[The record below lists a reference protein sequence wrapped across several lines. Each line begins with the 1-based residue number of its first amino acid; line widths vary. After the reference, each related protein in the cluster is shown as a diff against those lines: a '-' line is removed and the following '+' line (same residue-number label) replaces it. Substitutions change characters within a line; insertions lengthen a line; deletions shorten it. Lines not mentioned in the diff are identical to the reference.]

1 MKKNAL
7 LLIASVAAAASA
19 GPAFTQSCA
28 SPVRIPENSNG
39 HHTVSGTTCAPAIN
53 QLGTLCGAFN
63 SPENDVIYRF
73 TIDPPIRTS
82 DTLSLSTTD
91 PTWNAAFL
99 YLSGSCGGGV
109 NCAEVGDNFG
119 AGATETM
126 PVPVGNGAYYLVIT
140 SSPGSGGC
148 GSYTLDGG
156 GRLPVALKSFSID

>member
-7 LLIASVAAAASA
+7 LGIVSLVAVAAT
-19 GPAFTQSCA
+19 GPAFAQSCA
-28 SPVRIPENSNG
+28 SPAVVGLVGAN
-39 HHTVSGTTCAPAIN
+39 HTATGTTCAPAVN

-73 TIDPPIRTS
+73 NIDNTRTS
-82 DTLSLSTTD
+82 TTFTLSTTD
-91 PTWNAAFL
+91 PAWNPAFL

-109 NCAEVGDNFG
+109 NCTEVGDNFG